1 MDNQRLKNLV
11 SEIKQ
16 FVTDK
21 PIDDEVYIK
30 FAEHLCREY
39 AELYVKPII
48 QGTKDEL
55 VEMHFSRTSD
65 GGLLSNADEVAY
77 YDPPTKSINVNL
89 GYVIGGQDNLEKFKR
104 LLSVIQSVGHEY
116 EHSFQHK
123 YTYYYLL
130 NKQKYLTQKH
140 YRAKDN
146 DIVNKEVYKK
156 VIGERAEE
164 IAEDF
169 ISDPYN
175 ENEIKTML
183 KFFKGL
189 EKDMNSLLS
198 EEELQ
203 DENAA
208 ADLCRYA
215 MYFKRAVEED
225 ARLKERQIFG
235 KFAEDIKNVEGINP
249 IFSVLIDQ
257 MVKLGEEE
265 ERLQQQQDTPI
276 YKRIKARMK
285 NLSERDFVEF
295 GKLLQNANL
304 IGLKEMRYFADP
316 EISYSD
322 FFVKQKI
329 LLDAFKFLFLN
340 GKEVNGSK
348 FWNSLEQLNKVRLA
362 FLKHGLSSAS
372 ALVEEA
378 NGAKFM
384 PYELNTRFRDGYYL
398 MLKNEPITSMS
409 FDKID
414 LLKPGQKLDILTN
427 FIESGRYEFANS
439 MIFSMG
445 KEINKYL
452 SADKV
457 DVDAELKKI
466 REEGD
471 VIKELYF
478 LDEVEPVA
486 KYNIIDSIEK
496 RVNLLDKEQKEG
508 KLCFDDVD
516 EMIYLLSTLC
526 TQADVPYYKE
536 YALLPQDDSKNAK
549 VANKLYG
556 LYKKVEE
563 VGRREACRISG
574 YELNPDAYRYAHA
587 QDRQDYLLK
596 GRDREKRI
604 EKLYGKNEL
613 ARIQRENNI
622 EREYEEEKE

>member
-1 MDNQRLKNLV
+1 
-11 SEIKQ
+11 
-16 FVTDK
+16 
-21 PIDDEVYIK
+21 
-30 FAEHLCREY
+30 
-39 AELYVKPII
+39 
-48 QGTKDEL
+48 
-55 VEMHFSRTSD
+55 
-65 GGLLSNADEVAY
+65 
-77 YDPPTKSINVNL
+77 
-89 GYVIGGQDNLEKFKR
+89 
-104 LLSVIQSVGHEY
+104 
-116 EHSFQHK
+116 
-123 YTYYYLL
+123 
-130 NKQKYLTQKH
+130 
-140 YRAKDN
+140 
-146 DIVNKEVYKK
+146 
-156 VIGERAEE
+156 
-164 IAEDF
+164 
-169 ISDPYN
+169 
-175 ENEIKTML
+175 
-183 KFFKGL
+183 
-189 EKDMNSLLS
+189 
-198 EEELQ
+198 
-203 DENAA
+203 
-208 ADLCRYA
+208 
-215 MYFKRAVEED
+215 
-225 ARLKERQIFG
+225 
-235 KFAEDIKNVEGINP
+235 
-249 IFSVLIDQ
+249 
-257 MVKLGEEE
+257 
-265 ERLQQQQDTPI
+265 
-276 YKRIKARMK
+276 
-285 NLSERDFVEF
+285 
-295 GKLLQNANL
+295 
-304 IGLKEMRYFADP
+304 
-316 EISYSD
+316 
-322 FFVKQKI
+322 
-329 LLDAFKFLFLN
+329 
-340 GKEVNGSK
+340 
-348 FWNSLEQLNKVRLA
+348 
-362 FLKHGLSSAS
+362 
-372 ALVEEA
+372 
-378 NGAKFM
+378 
-384 PYELNTRFRDGYYL
+384 
-398 MLKNEPITSMS
+398 
-409 FDKID
+409 
-414 LLKPGQKLDILTN
+414 
-427 FIESGRYEFANS
+427 